1 MAPGGLLHGSP
12 SASSAPL
19 RGLLRLP
26 GRGNLRR
33 EISQLYK
40 TSCLRRPG
48 SSRRDKFHILGFV
61 RSRAVGVKKPP
72 PPQDFAGGG
81 GGSPAPGRLPALLAE
96 ALVCG
101 AGGGRGGTQR
111 ARLCLPKTQIQP
123 RMEQEGFGGAD
134 LRGQHQEG
142 DKRGA
147 RGDPGK
153 GRAGFEVQ
161 TGPRR
166 CRGSSSLRLPEFS
179 PKTGTFWLPQERCHE
194 QSSQQSEDL
203 PVAIERGRRWWFQAF
218 LPSSA
223 PGGSNS
229 VLFRVTSPL

>member
-72 PPQDFAGGG
+72 PPRILREAAAARPPLAG
-81 GGSPAPGRLPALLAE
+81 SQPSW
-96 ALVCG
+96 
-101 AGGGRGGTQR
+101 QR
-111 ARLCLPKTQIQP
+111 RWYA
-123 RMEQEGFGGAD
+123 EQEAAGEAHKGPGSACQRLKFSPGWSRKDLGGAD

-161 TGPRR
+161 TGPWVSFPAPR
-166 CRGSSSLRLPEFS
+166 FS
-179 PKTGTFWLPQERCHE
+179 P
-194 QSSQQSEDL
+194 SEM
-203 PVAIERGRRWWFQAF
+203 
-218 LPSSA
+218 
-223 PGGSNS
+223 
-229 VLFRVTSPL
+229 

>member
-1 MAPGGLLHGSP
+1 MPFTASQSSSRFRLPPPSSSSSSRRYHRGGGVAPGGLLHGSP

-40 TSCLRRPG
+40 TSCLRWPG

-61 RSRAVGVKKPP
+61 RSRAVRVKKPP

-161 TGPRR
+161 TGPWVSFPAPR
-166 CRGSSSLRLPEFS
+166 FS
-179 PKTGTFWLPQERCHE
+179 P
-194 QSSQQSEDL
+194 SEM
-203 PVAIERGRRWWFQAF
+203 
-218 LPSSA
+218 
-223 PGGSNS
+223 
-229 VLFRVTSPL
+229 